1 MRPVH
6 TFQVLPSLPAPL
18 QPLTEIAKNLRWA
31 WDHDAIE
38 LFRRLDDD
46 LWKSTN
52 HNPVECSG
60 QSTRGSW
67 NPLRTMTAFWRTWSG
82 WPRTSGDI

>member
-18 QPLTEIAKNLRWA
+18 QPLAEIAKNLRWA

-52 HNPVECSG
+52 HNPV
-60 QSTRGSW
+60 RMLGSMDQRKLESAA
-67 NPLRTMTAFWRTWSG
+67 NDDGFLAHMERVAETC
-82 WPRTSGDI
+82 GDI